1 MEKDDA
7 ISVRVSEVHSADSS
21 EHPVTRQHATHTT
34 LPDLPAQWPAEPHP
48 LAPEPKDERWLLAY
62 DIALCV
68 IPFALMAKAIL
79 CIVASVIDRVHSGYA
94 IDEVSNLTL
103 YLIKFNQQVLDS
115 DLDIKGVA
123 N

>member
-1 MEKDDA
+1 M
-7 ISVRVSEVHSADSS
+7 
-21 EHPVTRQHATHTT
+21 
-34 LPDLPAQWPAEPHP
+34 
-48 LAPEPKDERWLLAY
+48 AY